1 MPVPMVPA
9 SQPKYQPDNNPEVIL
24 TIITQVED
32 QSMDYPED
40 PCAEYDQYKEQGYQ
54 GEVGGHAMSTDT
66 QGTEGN
72 NYIRKVK
79 T

>member
-1 MPVPMVPA
+1 
-9 SQPKYQPDNNPEVIL
+9 
-24 TIITQVED
+24 
-32 QSMDYPED
+32 MDYPED

-54 GEVGGHAMSTDT
+54 GEVGGQAMSTDT